1 MTGQM
6 GRRFLGVTER
16 DSGFVQNVMDIGPG
30 RETLAA
36 LWGTFRTP

>member
-6 GRRFLGVTER
+6 DRRSLGVTER
-16 DSGFVQNVMDIGPG
+16 DSGFVQNVVDTGPE

-36 LWGTFRTP
+36 LWGIFRMP